1 MTRCKFQIYIVT
13 IETQLRPESEAI
25 VPIPTL
31 SYTFTIFFL
40 EQRSMCQCSATHQ
53 PSSCSYPN
61 LRKNRKKACFSK
73 KPCVEQSYSHFFN
86 CIHLQNLMKLQASTV
101 NTYPVSP
108 NLYLWHW
115 HCCWLLHRAGFRWLG
130 MMRPDRSKEAPME

>member
-1 MTRCKFQIYIVT
+1 MKRNFDPHLKQLFAFQ
-13 IETQLRPESEAI
+13 RFH
-25 VPIPTL
+25 TL
-31 SYTFTIFFL
+31 SPSSSWSKG
-40 EQRSMCQCSATHQ
+40 QSMCQCSATNQ

-61 LRKNRKKACFSK
+61 LRKRRKKACFSK

-86 CIHLQNLMKLQASTV
+86 CIHLQNLMKLQVSAV

-115 HCCWLLHRAGFRWLG
+115 HCCWLLDRAGFRWLG